1 LNIIGQTEEEI
12 TRYLLGQSSDEEQI
26 LLERR
31 YLNDEGFLGLVLLA
45 EDELIDAYIQGQLNE
60 PQREQFEAYYLV
72 TDERREKVA
81 LAGSLRAYSQQIPK
95 TANSAAAL
103 TQGRRSTVKPT
114 ILAKRP
120 LAAAA
125 LAGGLL
131 MIACGWLAL
140 EAIRLRSELERS
152 KTRIVELEEQKQ
164 RLQEQYTEERSRNE
178 HLAGHPEELQN
189 RAAPAD
195 GDKPVESAI
204 AALVLTPGTTR
215 DTSGASPLVLDPGIK
230 TVRLRLIFRDDDYQT
245 YRATIRNP
253 ANEEVWV
260 QKGLKAVTNGENHS
274 VVVSLPTVLLKSE
287 DYVLILAGVTKAGG
301 IEDVN
306 DYQFRV
312 IRR

>member
-1 LNIIGQTEEEI
+1 LNIIGRTEEEI

-31 YLNDEGFLGLVLLA
+31 YLNDEGFLGLLLLA

-60 PQREQFEAYYLV
+60 PQRAQFEAFYLV

-103 TQGRRSTVKPT
+103 TQGRRSTFKPT

-131 MIACGWLAL
+131 LIACGWLAL

-152 KTRIVELEEQKQ
+152 KVSLVQLEEKEQ
-164 RLQEQYTEERSRNE
+164 RLQEQIAEERTRNE
-178 HLAGHPEELQN
+178 QLAAHLEELQN
-189 RAAPAD
+189 PAAPEA

-204 AALVLTPGTTR
+204 AVLVLTPGTTR
-215 DTSGASPLVLDPGIK
+215 DTSGASPLVLGPGIK
-230 TVRLRLIFRDDDYQT
+230 TARLRLIFRDGDYQT

-253 ANEEVWV
+253 SNEEVWV
-260 QKGLKAVTNGENHS
+260 QKGLKPVTNGENQS
-274 VVVSLPTVLLKSE
+274 VVVSLPAALLKS
-287 DYVLILAGVTKAGG
+287 DAYMLILAGVTRASVT
-301 IEDVN
+301 EDVN

-312 IRR
+312 IRK